1 MLLKQYTENGSR
13 NASKDSKEG
22 TKLSFYLIKVM
33 MFGGIESA
41 EIVKTVACLQCNEEM
56 QWLNIQVVVI
66 VRAARKRGSAI
77 RSGRMS
83 NLGEVENQHFA

>member
-1 MLLKQYTENGSR
+1 MDLETLGKTRKQEQS
-13 NASKDSKEG
+13 
-22 TKLSFYLIKVM
+22 LVFLVKVM

-41 EIVKTVACLQCNEEM
+41 EMVKTVACGQRNEEM

-77 RSGRMS
+77 RSGKMS